1 MKLWGFLIIAVIVS
15 FFLINK
21 QTRAKIRVEIMGQK
35 VEKAVFAGGCFWCI
49 ERDFEKLDGV
59 IQAQSGYAGGT
70 ASTATY
76 EMVSGGITDH
86 FEVIEVTYDP
96 SQVSYKTLVEYFYKH
111 VDPLDAKGQ
120 FCDKG
125 DQYRSAI
132 FYKDEAEMKT
142 AREVSAWASEKLGQ
156 AVVTT
161 LEKLDQFYLAEGY
174 HQNYAKRNPIRYN
187 YYRRS
192 CGRDKRVKAVW
203 GK

>member
-1 MKLWGFLIIAVIVS
+1 MKIVGFLIIAVIVS
-15 FFLINK
+15 FFLVSK
-21 QTRAKIRVEIMGQK
+21 QTRAKIRVEIMGQE

-49 ERDFEKLDGV
+49 ESDFKKLDGV

-70 ASTATY
+70 SATATY

-96 SQVSYKTLVEYFYKH
+96 SQVSYKALVEYFYQH

-132 FYKDEAEMKT
+132 FYKDETEMK
-142 AREVSAWASEKLGQ
+142 AAQEVSAWASKKLGQ